1 LVDGKGTFN
10 VKFLA
15 GNWTRWLKTPRPQ
28 LASPPAPLQGERG
41 VMCFVRPH
49 PLTATGL
56 TPNPSPRGEGSDV
69 LCKFMLT
76 WQLVKGGRCKGV

>member
-1 LVDGKGTFN
+1 MLEKASSPTG
-10 VKFLA
+10 LA
-15 GNWTRWLKTPRPQ
+15 LNRPHFQ

-76 WQLVKGGRCKGV
+76 WQLVKGRRCKGV